1 MAAKGPEL
9 GEQIVGLVGFGD
21 IGQAVARLLRAFGC
35 KLYYYTAHRRPPEV
49 EEQFGVT
56 YLPLEELAASCT
68 MLSLHCAVN
77 DQTRHMVDAALVGKM
92 RPGSYLINTARG
104 ELIDDLAVRQALIDG
119 KLAGFA
125 ADTLYPEPTP
135 ADHPLVALPPEVA
148 DKAVYSP
155 HLGGNTGGSFARGH
169 RNMWNS
175 VRLLL
180 EGQRPNYIVNG
191 L

>member
-9 GEQIVGLVGFGD
+9 GEQTVGLVGFGD
-21 IGQAVARLLRAFGC
+21 IGQAVAKLLRPFGC
-35 KLYYYTAHRRPPEV
+35 QLYYYTAHRRPPET
-49 EEQFGVT
+49 EERFGVS
-56 YLPLEELAASCT
+56 YLPLDELAARCT

-77 DQTRHMVDAALVGKM
+77 DHTRHIVDAALIEKM
-92 RPGSYLINTARG
+92 RPGSYLVNTARG

-155 HLGGNTGGSFARGH
+155 HLGGNTGGAFARGH